1 MSKVISISNH
11 KGGGIYKIQ
20 SIIKPERYYIGSAIN
35 IGSRLKTHFKALRNN
50 LHHSDKLQNHYNKYG
65 AEDLQL
71 FILLECNK
79 EELLKEEQYFID
91 SLTPYFNICRVAGS
105 PLGVIRSEETKK
117 KLSESLKGRTS
128 GFKGKQHSED
138 VKQRLRDVNTG
149 KKLSKEAKEK
159 LSKWSKGKLKPD
171 EVKNRMSE
179 AKKLQTYE
187 TKLKISEAKKG
198 KPLTK
203 EHRQK
208 LSESLKGRTSPNKGR
223 KLTEE
228 HKEKISISKKL
239 SYVKSR
245 VISISNHKGGVGKT
259 TSAINIGAGLNR
271 LGKKILL
278 IDLDPQANLSQSLGL
293 IDQERN
299 IYGALRGEYKLQPIE
314 ILKGLDIIPSTLDLS
329 GAEVEM
335 SGEAGRE
342 YILRELIEPIRAS
355 YDYILI
361 DSPPSLGLLTINSFT
376 ASDEVFIPLQ
386 AQYLALQGLT
396 KLLEV
401 IDKIKKRLNKELRV
415 GGVFI
420 TQYDSRK
427 VLNRDVVATIEAH
440 FKDEVFKTRVR
451 DNIALAEAPA
461 QGVDIFRYNP
471 KSYGA
476 EDYLS
481 LSKEILKRK

>member
-1 MSKVISISNH
+1 MSK
-11 KGGGIYKIQ
+11 
-20 SIIKPERYYIGSAIN
+20 
-35 IGSRLKTHFKALRNN
+35 
-50 LHHSDKLQNHYNKYG
+50 
-65 AEDLQL
+65 
-71 FILLECNK
+71 
-79 EELLKEEQYFID
+79 
-91 SLTPYFNICRVAGS
+91 
-105 PLGVIRSEETKK
+105 
-117 KLSESLKGRTS
+117 
-128 GFKGKQHSED
+128 
-138 VKQRLRDVNTG
+138 
-149 KKLSKEAKEK
+149 
-159 LSKWSKGKLKPD
+159 
-171 EVKNRMSE
+171 
-179 AKKLQTYE
+179 
-187 TKLKISEAKKG
+187 
-198 KPLTK
+198 
-203 EHRQK
+203 
-208 LSESLKGRTSPNKGR
+208 
-223 KLTEE
+223 
-228 HKEKISISKKL
+228 
-239 SYVKSR
+239 

-278 IDLDPQANLSQSLGL
+278 IDLDPQANLSQSLGP

-314 ILKGLDIIPSTLDLS
+314 IVKGLDIIPSTLDLS

-386 AQYLALQGLT
+386 AHYLALQGLT

-440 FKDEVFKTRVR
+440 FKKDEVFKTRVR

-461 QGVDIFRYNP
+461 QGVDIFRYNL

-476 EDYLS
+476 EDYLN
-481 LSKEILKRK
+481 LSKEILKKKVNNNY